1 MKRKSGM
8 SGVIASLTLAALMTP
23 AFAATPELESYCFA
37 QAEQVRPALRQPEK
51 EAFIAGCIADH
62 TPGPPAKPGRK
73 Y

>member
-1 MKRKSGM
+1 MKRKSM
-8 SGVIASLTLAALMTP
+8 TMAACLALMSASP

-62 TPGPPAKPGRK
+62 TPGPPAKPGGK